1 MNSWRQFRKISQLDD
16 CLYGGPEI
24 AEQVFERE
32 DSFSADHPRRRQL
45 RRSVLH
51 LEPQG
56 ESRKSHFGVWY
67 TQSFDET
74 KQEMT
79 FEEPQEAGSSDASSS

>member
-1 MNSWRQFRKISQLDD
+1 MMNSWRQFRKISLLDN

-45 RRSVLH
+45 RKSFLH
-51 LEPQG
+51 LEPQ
-56 ESRKSHFGVWY
+56 ELDAKSHSNVWY
-67 TQSFDET
+67 TQSFDEA

-79 FEEPQEAGSSDASSS
+79 FEYFQEAGSADAS